1 MKGCPKTGADIR
13 RGIIHHT
20 TTRQRM
26 LISVEL
32 TGNYDG
38 NSAELGEVCSHA
50 AREKPLDFPTR
61 ATGNPLKAD

>member
-1 MKGCPKTGADIR
+1 MKGCPKTRADSR

-20 TTRQRM
+20 ITRQRM

-50 AREKPLDFPTR
+50 AREKPLDFQTR
-61 ATGNPLKAD
+61 ATRIPLEAD